1 MLLFAVVIGTTLG
14 VSALCSLFEA
24 TLYSTRTAT
33 LEAARSHNTRG
44 EQARLFLSLKHDISA
59 PTSAILILNTV
70 ANTAGASIAGMMAA
84 RIWGPGWMPA
94 FSAGLTVAIL
104 FLSEILPKTLGAVHW
119 RGLWPILA
127 RPLTWVLAAL
137 RPAVWVTQH
146 ASQLIVAKQQ
156 NASHGEDEILAM
168 IRMGA
173 NAGGISDTKV
183 DLLEAVFE
191 FEEALCRDA
200 MVPRIH
206 VDWIEKSATV
216 NDALELADRTK
227 HTRYP
232 VVDGSLDQP
241 VGVLHIKDLVTHG
254 MESEMPIE
262 SFVRKVT
269 RVPETMP
276 IAALL
281 RQMQAS
287 KRHLA
292 IVIDEHGGAAGI
304 VTLENILE
312 QLVGSVQDEFDNEE
326 PEIIPGGDKAS
337 LVHGGIPLVRL
348 NRQLGLNLESPS
360 GVDTLA
366 GLVAEELQ
374 ATPTVGDKLDLGE
387 VTAEVMAVTA
397 DRATRVLLKL
407 K

>member
-1 MLLFAVVIGTTLG
+1 MLLLAVVVATTLS

-24 TLYSTRTAT
+24 TLYSTRTAA
-33 LEAARSHNTRG
+33 LEAARSHNTKG
-44 EQARLFLSLKHDISA
+44 DKARLFLALKHDISA
-59 PTSAILILNTV
+59 PTSAILILNTL

-84 RIWGPGWMPA
+84 SIWGPGWMPL
-94 FSAGLTVAIL
+94 FSALLTLGIL

-119 RGLWPILA
+119 RSLWPIQA

-146 ASQLIVAKQQ
+146 LSQLIVAKQQ
-156 NASHGEDEILAM
+156 GPSTGEDEILAM

-191 FEEALCRDA
+191 FESAMCRDA
-200 MVPRIH
+200 MVPRIN
-206 VDWIEKSATV
+206 VDWIDRSATV
-216 NDALELADRTK
+216 DQAIKLAEITK

-241 VGVLHIKDLVTHG
+241 VGVLHLKDLVTMG
-254 MESEMPIE
+254 LDSQQPIAP
-262 SFVRKVT
+262 FVRKVT
-269 RVPETMP
+269 SVPETMP
-276 IAALL
+276 IASLL

-292 IVIDEHGGAAGI
+292 VVIDEHGGAAGI
-304 VTLENILE
+304 VTLENIIE
-312 QLVGSVQDEFDNEE
+312 QLVGSVQDEFDDEE

-337 LVHGGIPLVRL
+337 LIQGGIPLVRL
-348 NRQLGLNLESPS
+348 NRNLGLSLQSAS

-366 GLVAEELQ
+366 GLIAEELQ
-374 ATPTVGDKLDLGE
+374 KTPIVGDKVDFGE
-387 VTAEVMAVTA
+387 VQAEVMAVT
-397 DRATRVLLKL
+397 DHRATRVLLKI